1 MLVVEIFNHN
11 LNFKTPGGT
20 SRGILK
26 NKPTWYIKIYYGNK
40 PSVYG
45 LGECGPIKD
54 LSIESADE
62 MMDQLKKV
70 QKSINDLSSLDLSLF
85 PSIQFGIESA
95 LKDLKN
101 GGKRIIFQNS
111 FLEGKPIKINGLIW
125 MGNKDFMLNQIKS
138 KIEKGFS
145 CLKLKIGSIDF
156 MEEISILKN
165 IRKQFSSK
173 ILEIRVD
180 ANGAL
185 SNKDVLKKLDTLGEL
200 NIHSIEQPIAINQ
213 WDYLKEICEKSPIP
227 IALDEELIHLKKEK
241 NEFIKYIS
249 PHYIVLKPTLIGG
262 FEATKK
268 WINIAKKNNINWW
281 VTSALESNVGLN
293 AIAQFCAN
301 YQLTLSQGLGT
312 GQLFSNNITSP
323 LEIKGEYIFY
333 EKNKIWDLSNFEKS
347 NDNYQ
352 L

>member
-1 MLVVEIFNHN
+1 MLAAEIFYHN
-11 LNFKTPGGT
+11 LNFIIPGGT

-26 NKPTWYIKIYYGNK
+26 NKPTWYIKIYHNDN
-40 PSVYG
+40 PSIFG
-45 LGECGPIKD
+45 LGECGPIQG
-54 LSIESADE
+54 LSIESGE
-62 MMDQLKKV
+62 KMMDQLKKV
-70 QKSINDLSSLDLSLF
+70 KESINDLSSLDLSLF
-85 PSIQFGIESA
+85 PSINFGIENA

-101 GGKRIIFQNS
+101 GGKRIIFKNS
-111 FLEGKPIKINGLIW
+111 FLQGKPIKINGLIW
-125 MGNKDFMLNQIKS
+125 MGDKDFMINQIKS
-138 KIEKGFS
+138 KIDKGFS

-180 ANGAL
+180 ANGAF
-185 SNKDVLKKLDTLGEL
+185 SSKNVLQKLDTLGKLE
-200 NIHSIEQPIAINQ
+200 IHSIEQPIAVNQ

-301 YQLTLSQGLGT
+301 YKLTLPQGLGT
-312 GQLFSNNITSP
+312 GQLFSNNIPSP
-323 LEIKGEYIFY
+323 LEIKGENIFY
-333 EKNKIWDLSNFEKS
+333 NENKTWDLSNFEKVK
-347 NDNYQ
+347 
-352 L
+352 

>member
-1 MLVVEIFNHN
+1 MLAAEIFFHK
-11 LNFKTPGGT
+11 LNFKIPGGT

-26 NKPTWYIKIYYGNK
+26 NKPTWFIKINYIDN
-40 PSVYG
+40 PSVFG
-45 LGECGPIKD
+45 LGECGPIEG
-54 LSIESADE
+54 LSIESGNK

-70 QKSINDLSSLDLSLF
+70 QKSINDLSILDLSLF

-111 FLEGKPIKINGLIW
+111 FLQGKPIKINGLIW
-125 MGNKDFMLNQIKS
+125 MGNKDFMVNQIKS

-156 MEEISILKN
+156 KEEISILKN
-165 IRKQFSSK
+165 IRKQFNSK

-180 ANGAL
+180 ANGAF
-185 SNKDVLKKLDTLGEL
+185 STKDVLKKLDTLGKLE
-200 NIHSIEQPIAINQ
+200 IHSIEQPIAVNQ

-227 IALDEELIHLKKEK
+227 IALDEELIQFKKEK

-249 PHYIVLKPTLIGG
+249 PHYLVLKPTLIGG
-262 FEATKK
+262 FESTKE
-268 WINIAKKNNINWW
+268 WINIAEENNIKWW

-293 AIAQFCAN
+293 AIAQFSAN
-301 YQLTLSQGLGT
+301 YQLTLPQGLGT
-312 GQLFSNNITSP
+312 GQLFSNNIPSP
-323 LEIKGEYIFY
+323 LAAKGEYIFY
-333 EKNKIWDLSNFEKS
+333 EKNKTWDLSNFEKS
-347 NDNYQ
+347 NDNN
-352 L
+352 

>member
-1 MLVVEIFNHN
+1 MLAAEIFYHN
-11 LNFKTPGGT
+11 LNFIIPGGT

-26 NKPTWYIKIYYGNK
+26 NKPTWYIKIYHNDN
-40 PSVYG
+40 PSIFG
-45 LGECGPIKD
+45 LGECGPIQG
-54 LSIESADE
+54 LSIESGDK
-62 MMDQLKKV
+62 MMDKLKKV
-70 QKSINDLSSLDLSLF
+70 KESINDLSSLDLSLF
-85 PSIQFGIESA
+85 PSINFGIENA

-101 GGKRIIFQNS
+101 GGKRIIFKNS
-111 FLEGKPIKINGLIW
+111 FLQGKPIKINGLIW
-125 MGNKDFMLNQIKS
+125 MGDKDFMINQIKS

-165 IRKQFSSK
+165 IRKQFNSK

-180 ANGAL
+180 ANGAF
-185 SNKDVLKKLDTLGEL
+185 SSKNVLQKLDTLGKLE
-200 NIHSIEQPIAINQ
+200 IHSIEQPIAVNQ

-227 IALDEELIHLKKEK
+227 IALDEELIQLKKEK

-249 PHYIVLKPTLIGG
+249 PHYLVLKPTLIGG

-268 WINIAKKNNINWW
+268 WIDIAEKNNINWW

-301 YQLTLSQGLGT
+301 YQLTLPQGLGT
-312 GQLFSNNITSP
+312 GQLFSNNIPSP

-333 EKNKIWDLSNFEKS
+333 KKNKIWDLSNFEKS
-347 NDNYQ
+347 NDNYR

>member
-1 MLVVEIFNHN
+1 MLIVEIFYHK

-26 NKPTWYIKIYYGNK
+26 NKLTWYIKIFHETNHNIF
-40 PSVYG
+40 G
-45 LGECGPIKD
+45 LGECGPIEG
-54 LSIESADE
+54 LSIESGDK

-70 QKSINDLSSLDLSLF
+70 QKSINNLSNLDLSLF
-85 PSIQFGIESA
+85 PSIQFGVESA

-111 FLEGKPIKINGLIW
+111 FTQGKPIKINGLIW
-125 MGNKDFMLNQIKS
+125 MGNKDFMVNQIKS

-185 SNKDVLKKLDTLGEL
+185 STKDVFIKLENLGKLK
-200 NIHSIEQPIAINQ
+200 IHSIEQPIAINQ
-213 WDYLKEICEKSPIP
+213 WDYLREICEKSPIP
-227 IALDEELIHLKKEK
+227 IALDEELIQLKKEK

-249 PHYIVLKPTLIGG
+249 PHYLVLKPTLIGG

-268 WINIAKKNNINWW
+268 WIDIAEKNNINWW

-301 YQLTLSQGLGT
+301 YQLTLPQGLGT
-312 GQLFSNNITSP
+312 GQLFSNNIPSP

-333 EKNKIWDLSNFEKS
+333 KKNKIWDLSNFEKS
-347 NDNYQ
+347 NDNYR

>member
-1 MLVVEIFNHN
+1 MLAAEIFYHN
-11 LNFKTPGGT
+11 LNFIIPGGT

-26 NKPTWYIKIYYGNK
+26 NKPTWYIKIYHNDN
-40 PSVYG
+40 PSIFG
-45 LGECGPIKD
+45 LGECGPIQG
-54 LSIESADE
+54 LSIESGDK

-70 QKSINDLSSLDLSLF
+70 KESINDLSNLDLSLF
-85 PSIQFGIESA
+85 PSINFGIENA

-101 GGKRIIFQNS
+101 GGKRIIFKNS
-111 FLEGKPIKINGLIW
+111 FLQGKPIKINGLIW
-125 MGNKDFMLNQIKS
+125 MGDKDFMINQIKS

-165 IRKQFSSK
+165 IRKQFNSK

-180 ANGAL
+180 ANGAF
-185 SNKDVLKKLDTLGEL
+185 SSKNVLQKLDTLGKLE
-200 NIHSIEQPIAINQ
+200 IHSIEQPIAVNQ

-227 IALDEELIHLKKEK
+227 IALDEELIQLKKEK

-249 PHYIVLKPTLIGG
+249 PQYLVLKPTLIGG

-268 WINIAKKNNINWW
+268 WINIAEENNINWW
-281 VTSALESNVGLN
+281 VTSALESNVGLS

-301 YQLTLSQGLGT
+301 YQLTLPQGLGT
-312 GQLFSNNITSP
+312 GQLFSNNIPSP
-323 LEIKGEYIFY
+323 LEIKGENIFY
-333 EKNKIWDLSNFEKS
+333 DENKTWDLSNFEKVK
-347 NDNYQ
+347 
-352 L
+352 